1 MTAFESAA
9 RHLSFLEAADE
20 LGRTP
25 SAISHSIRSLEAQLD
40 VQLFLRVGR
49 TVQLTDLGAVYCDAV
64 RGALQTLD
72 KATQAARRPS
82 NKDCVTI
89 SALPFF
95 TSTVLL
101 PNLAKFEATNPGLE
115 LKIET
120 SNSFAD
126 ILNGEADIAL
136 RFGEKN
142 AKGLMCEPLL
152 NVSGLPVASQQY
164 LERSPELTC
173 PDDLAHHDLIH
184 DRPQQGSW
192 KRWLERNG
200 VQAQSTSNYLMLDS
214 ILSAIDAA
222 ENGHGIMLAM
232 DPLIR
237 LHPSFGNRLFPL
249 LSNSESLSLAYNFV
263 CQEKHW
269 ETPRIQKAY
278 RWLKDCAAA
287 ALQMVEQQVVSAS
300 S

>member
-1 MTAFESAA
+1 M
-9 RHLSFLEAADE
+9 
-20 LGRTP
+20 
-25 SAISHSIRSLEAQLD
+25 
-40 VQLFLRVGR
+40 
-49 TVQLTDLGAVYCDAV
+49 TDLGAVYCDAV

-142 AKGLMCEPLL
+142 VKGLVCKPLL
-152 NVSGLPVASQQY
+152 NVSGLPVASPQY
-164 LERSPELTC
+164 IERSPILEKTA
-173 PDDLAHHDLIH
+173 DLAGHDLIH
-184 DRPQQGSW
+184 VRPQQGSW
-192 KRWLERNG
+192 NRWLALNG
-200 VQAQSTSNYLMLDS
+200 AEEQPASNHLVFDS

-237 LHPSFGNRLFPL
+237 LHPSLGNRLVPL
-249 LSNSESLSLAYNFV
+249 LSNAESLSLAYNFV
-263 CQEKHW
+263 CQEKQW
-269 ETPRIQKAY
+269 ETPTIQKTY
-278 RWLKDCAAA
+278 RWLKECAAA
-287 ALQMVEQQVVSAS
+287 ALQITEQQVVSAS
-300 S
+300 P